1 MVQGSGFKRNS
12 IRSNLGWYK
21 DGRDGRDGRDGMDG
35 MDTKDC
41 KEDGLFTPWL
51 CGKQT
56 IFRLQSGGNERELNC
71 TGK

>member
-1 MVQGSGFKRNS
+1 MNKLQGCGFKGNFM
-12 IRSNLGWYK
+12 RSNQGWHE
-21 DGRDGRDGRDGMDG
+21 DGRDG

-41 KEDGLFTPWL
+41 KENGLFTPWL

-56 IFRLQSGGNERELNC
+56 IFRLQSGGNERELIC